1 MTANPALSILNS
13 NLKTCRWKEI
23 YIRAYLLNQ
32 NWNKGR
38 YTAIHMLRGH
48 NQRVVSL
55 SCDGKESIYYIYTTV
70 SINYCNIVV
79 SSLHLI
85 LTSTFFLLYRT
96 VAIRCNNFN
105 FICNS

>member
-1 MTANPALSILNS
+1 MHTSFACRKKLCKDKNWIKYGEDSSIYSNNETTMTTNPASSILNFIKS

-55 SCDGKESIYYIYTTV
+55 SCDGKKCIYYT
-70 SINYCNIVV
+70 INYCNI
-79 SSLHLI
+79 
-85 LTSTFFLLYRT
+85 TT
-96 VAIRCNNFN
+96 
-105 FICNS
+105 